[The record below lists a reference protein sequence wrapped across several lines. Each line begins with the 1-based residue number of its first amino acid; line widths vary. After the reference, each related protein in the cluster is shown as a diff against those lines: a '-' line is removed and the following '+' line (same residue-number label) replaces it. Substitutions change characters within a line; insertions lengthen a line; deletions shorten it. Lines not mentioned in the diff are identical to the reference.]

1 MTLTLSTGA
10 VMEQSCAGGGG
21 RAGGAILVTLKGSGA
36 ATALPKADGA
46 GKSGSAGA
54 FLPVGA
60 DQSLI
65 SLFFDPLVRAKY
77 FPYFPCFPVAAAAK
91 SSGS

>member
-1 MTLTLSTGA
+1 MKASRWSASA
-10 VMEQSCAGGGG
+10 VMKWSGREPMGAEGRVLIPLLPCNQTSVDCGGP
-21 RAGGAILVTLKGSGA
+21 
-36 ATALPKADGA
+36 TADDKRA

-65 SLFFDPLVRAKY
+65 SLFFDPLVRVKY
-77 FPYFPCFPVAAAAK
+77 FPYFP
-91 SSGS
+91 